1 MGRWRQFMGQKTV
14 RGAPETGGSVNSR
27 ALGVKPGGFR
37 LNSNTFRRKR
47 GGMTKASQISR
58 GAGAQHR
65 PLLSSLLPWGVAVL
79 FLLMLPHVFA
89 ANSTITI
96 MNQMAIT
103 IVFALSY
110 NMLLGQAGML
120 SFGHAIYLGFGGFMC
135 IHVMNYLQAEGL
147 PVPLPVLPLF
157 AGLFS
162 LGMATLIGSFSTRRA
177 GTVFAMISLGVVE
190 LVASFSIIA
199 YSFFRGGGVG
209 GDRTLGM
216 PFFGVEFL
224 RQIEVYYLISFWL
237 VLSVGLMYLFSL
249 TPIGRM
255 ANAVRDNPE
264 RAEFLGYSARWVR
277 FYSFCAAGFFAGVA
291 GGLFAINYELATA
304 ENLSVQASGT
314 VLMIAFLGGIGF
326 FFGPILGAILFTL
339 LQTVLSLHTDL
350 WQLYVG
356 VLFLATVMFFPSGL
370 AGVLMMHVPV
380 IRQGHL
386 RILIG
391 PYLSAVLPA
400 VIGTLG
406 VCAFVELLF
415 HSRHIANGGQE
426 MTLFWITFQTTNPAP
441 WLIAAGVAVLGIWIS
456 KRNAPALTSA
466 WHAAH
471 YP

>member
-1 MGRWRQFMGQKTV
+1 MSALKYECR
-14 RGAPETGGSVNSR
+14 RGWVPQG
-27 ALGVKPGGFR
+27 LL
-37 LNSNTFRRKR
+37 LNSGLFDSLFII
-47 GGMTKASQISR
+47 MTQANQTSHGPRQ
-58 GAGAQHR
+58 AGA
-65 PLLSSLLPWGVAVL
+65 LLAVLPWAGVVL
-79 FLLMLPHVFA
+79 LLMLLPHIFT

-120 SFGHAIYLGFGGFMC
+120 SFGHAIYMGFGAFLC
-135 IHVMNYLQAEGL
+135 IHAMNYVQAQGL
-147 PVPLPVLPLF
+147 PVPLPLLPLF

-162 LGMATLIGSFSTRRA
+162 LGMATLIGSFSTRSG

-190 LVASFSIIA
+190 LIASFSIVI
-199 YSFFRGGGVG
+199 YSFFRGGGVS

-277 FYSFCAAGFFAGVA
+277 FFSFCAAGFFAGVA
-291 GGLFAINYELATA
+291 GALFAINYEIATA
-304 ENLSVQASGT
+304 ENLSVHASGI
-314 VLMIAFLGGIGF
+314 VLMIAFLGGVGYF
-326 FFGPILGAILFTL
+326 VGPILGAILFTL
-339 LQTVLSLHTDL
+339 LQTVLSLYTDL

-370 AGVLMMHVPV
+370 AGVVMMHVSV

-386 RILIG
+386 GLLVG
-391 PYLSAVLPA
+391 PYLKVVVPALIGALGLCVLA
-400 VIGTLG
+400 
-406 VCAFVELLF
+406 ELVF
-415 HSRHIANGGQE
+415 HSRHIAQGGQD
-426 MTLFWITFQTTNPAP
+426 MTLFWISFHSANPAP
-441 WLIAAGVAVLGIWIS
+441 WLTAAAVAFGGFWIS
-456 KRNAPALTSA
+456 KRNAPALAAAA
-466 WHAAH
+466 WQPSNTAQSEDARARNAGQS
-471 YP
+471 PDILG